1 LGVTNK
7 KVTAHGKVISGST
20 MSYTS
25 KALSSEEVKAM
36 FDTKKV
42 ADRKKVLQ
50 TFAKLAK
57 SKRWLIENCDLGAIS
72 GHKIS
77 PDWCVEVPTLLM
89 LAIMHDFV
97 DICVAGTKVN
107 GKTNNWSNGGFGS
120 QWMDMDASKYGL
132 DYIRCAFY
140 AKETTAEWGLTEKPY
155 MVRITIEKSKE

>member
-1 LGVTNK
+1 MTELN
-7 KVTAHGKVISGST
+7 
-20 MSYTS
+20 
-25 KALSSEEVKAM
+25 EM
-36 FDTKKV
+36 FDTKKA

-57 SKRWLIENCDLGAIS
+57 SKRWLIENCDLGAVS

-77 PDWCVEVPTLLM
+77 PELCVEVPYLLI

-107 GKTNNWSNGGFGS
+107 GKTNNWSDGSFGS
-120 QWMDMDASKYGL
+120 QWMDMDAGKYGL

-140 AKETTAEWGLTEKPY
+140 AKETSAEWDMEKPY
-155 MVRITIEKSKE
+155 MVRLTIEKAKPGVW